1 MDLDKNEEEVTLW
14 DKQFKE
20 DVKSGSFFWVTNQHV
35 IDFKRGNFKD
45 FWMQYEKLP
54 KDTKRLADETFS
66 LLKDDPNNLSLQIL
80 IVGRYWSI
88 QIGKKYRALGIE
100 LDKSGLLW
108 CWVGSFPDYISYL
121 QNINNK

>member
-1 MDLDKNEEEVTLW
+1 M
-14 DKQFKE
+14 
-20 DVKSGSFFWVTNQHV
+20 

-66 LLKDDPNNLSLQIL
+66 LLKDDPNNLSLQL
-80 IVGRYWSI
+80 IIIGRYWSI

-100 LDKSGLLW
+100 LDKDGLLW
-108 CWVGSFPDYISYL
+108 CWIGSFPDYISYL